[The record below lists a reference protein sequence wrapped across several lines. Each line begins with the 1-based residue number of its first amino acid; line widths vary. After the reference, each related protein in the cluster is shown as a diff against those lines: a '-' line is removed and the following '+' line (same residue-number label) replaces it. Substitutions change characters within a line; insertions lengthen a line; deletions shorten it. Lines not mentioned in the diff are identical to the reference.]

1 MKIACISDTHISHGT
16 GKLPKAL
23 YEGLK
28 GSDLILH
35 AGDIT
40 SMDVIEELSA
50 IAPVEAVAGN
60 MDGWDIAGKLPEDR
74 VIEAAGLKIG
84 LTHGG
89 GSVSDI
95 EDRVLARFEKDN
107 VDCVVFG
114 HSHRATVKWVGR
126 VLLVN
131 PGSPTD
137 KRWAPFNSYAV
148 IIADSDGISAEIV
161 RL

>member
-1 MKIACISDTHISHGT
+1 MKIGCVSDTHISRGM

-23 YEGLK
+23 CDGLK
-28 GSDLILH
+28 GVDLILH
-35 AGDIT
+35 AGDIV
-40 SMDVIEELSA
+40 SLDVIEELKL

-60 MDGWDIAGKLPEDR
+60 MDGWDVASVLPDRKVIQAGR
-74 VIEAAGLKIG
+74 FKIG

-89 GSVSDI
+89 GKVPGMEERLLKLF
-95 EDRVLARFEKDN
+95 EDEGI
-107 VDCVVFG
+107 DCLVYG
-114 HSHRATVKWVGR
+114 HSHNPNVERRGR

-137 KRWAPFNSYAV
+137 RTWAPYNSYAMIHV
-148 IIADSDGISAEIV
+148 DDAIVAEII

>member
-1 MKIACISDTHISHGT
+1 MKIGVVSDTHISHGM

-28 GSDLILH
+28 GVDLILH
-35 AGDIT
+35 AGDIV
-40 SMDVIEELSA
+40 SMDVLEELKL

-60 MDGWDIAGKLPEDR
+60 MDGWDVARTLPEKKVVQAGKFRIGITHGYGKVHDIEER
-74 VIEAAGLKIG
+74 VIKA
-84 LTHGG
+84 
-89 GSVSDI
+89 
-95 EDRVLARFEKDN
+95 FEGEG
-107 VDCVVFG
+107 VDCIVFG
-114 HSHRATVKWVGR
+114 HSHKAIVERHGA

-137 KRWAPFNSYAV
+137 RTWASYNSYAF
-148 IIADSDGISAEIV
+148 IHTNGEITAEIV